1 MHPIDLNYI
10 THETRHVDEM
20 EIRVNELK
28 EDKKKYVKDLEKR
41 FRKSCSLE
49 EAQRRLK
56 DHLDRNPKGLEM
68 KKLKSMDSTLHHVI
82 KQLDIR
88 KEKLE
93 KFCDDKKIEGDSNS

>member
-10 THETRHVDEM
+10 SHEIRGIEEM
-20 EIRVNELK
+20 ELRVETLK
-28 EDKKKYVKDLEKR
+28 EEKKSYVKKLEKR

-56 DHLDRNPKGLEM
+56 DYLDRNPRGEEM
-68 KKLKSMDSTLHHVI
+68 KKLKAMDSTLHHVI
-82 KQLDIR
+82 KRLDIK

-93 KFCDDKKIEGDSNS
+93 KFHNERRPEGSSNS

>member
-10 THETRHVDEM
+10 SHEIRGIEEM
-20 EIRVNELK
+20 ELRIETLK
-28 EDKKKYVKDLEKR
+28 EEKKSYVKKLENR

-56 DHLDRNPKGLEM
+56 DHLDRNPKGEEM
-68 KKLKSMDSTLHHVI
+68 KKLKAMEATLHHVI
-82 KQLDIR
+82 KRLDIK

-93 KFCDDKKIEGDSNS
+93 KFHNERRPEGSSDS